1 MYVANPVS
9 SLCASVQA
17 LLHAREY
24 PTGPL
29 NVDDPRDL
37 TLNPPLLPARHS
49 LASPPQSWLTGTGK
63 AQSPLSISSQV
74 PSCHSMLV
82 WFHRGKG
89 ICEFQPCIQPL
100 LLM

>member
-1 MYVANPVS
+1 MYAANPVS

-24 PTGPL
+24 PIGPL

-49 LASPPQSWLTGTGK
+49 LASPPQSWLTGDWQG
-63 AQSPLSISSQV
+63 SITTL
-74 PSCHSMLV
+74 H
-82 WFHRGKG
+82 
-89 ICEFQPCIQPL
+89 FQPGT
-100 LLM
+100 